1 MEATDNTVGKSQG
14 AILAVVIILVLAAIV
29 IFLIYCFKFRS
40 SSKKPDVGLMFTNMS
55 YGTPHT
61 PVASTGSAQ
70 ELSTVQIVKR
80 GTTVGYDN
88 PGFDSPMAFSRQ
100 TSRPLLS
107 TMDWPESPAIN
118 SADSVICE
126 GSSTPARSRASGRDD
141 DSAFQEPSVS
151 SVAASSFDDNR
162 NFSVGDDDDEDVEQ
176 HRSVSFYKDKQRLIN

>member
-1 MEATDNTVGKSQG
+1 MG
-14 AILAVVIILVLAAIV
+14 
-29 IFLIYCFKFRS
+29 
-40 SSKKPDVGLMFTNMS
+40 S

-107 TMDWPESPAIN
+107 TMDRPESPAIN

-126 GSSTPARSRASGRDD
+126 GSSTPARRASRRDD
-141 DSAFQEPSVS
+141 GSAFQEPSVS
-151 SVAASSFDDNR
+151 SVAASSFD
-162 NFSVGDDDDEDVEQ
+162 
-176 HRSVSFYKDKQRLIN
+176 

>member
-1 MEATDNTVGKSQG
+1 MSLSSCWLPLLYSLYIASNSGTPPKSQT
-14 AILAVVIILVLAAIV
+14 LVLCKYLTLES
-29 IFLIYCFKFRS
+29 FRIYFCHPR
-40 SSKKPDVGLMFTNMS
+40 FTNMA

-151 SVAASSFDDNR
+151 SVAVSY
-162 NFSVGDDDDEDVEQ
+162 SVCIIHLDIILCFLGFFIRRQ
-176 HRSVSFYKDKQRLIN
+176 SKFLHG